1 MLTDVGMVGKGIK
14 LKPFYIK
21 QISYIN
27 RGMLEPVFVHFIFI
41 GTDSLVPNINYRLG
55 AGEVAQQ
62 ARAPAAKP
70 DSSASSLESIW
81 LKERMD
87 SDVVL

>member
-1 MLTDVGMVGKGIK
+1 MLTDVGMVRKGTK

-21 QISYIN
+21 QISSIN

-55 AGEVAQQ
+55 VGEMAH
-62 ARAPAAKP
+62 K
-70 DSSASSLESIW
+70 
-81 LKERMD
+81 
-87 SDVVL
+87 